1 MQKEILAVKAPKS
14 YLIAPLGFMIIGLL
28 SGFSII
34 LFQND
39 HIFIRI
45 LCSAPLFV
53 LGIFGAYLTFR
64 YVFYPSIILYIDEE
78 NLYLNHTK
86 EIIPLSNIKY
96 VEAECDSARFGVI
109 YRYGHLIIFTQEQQY
124 KIALIDEVKEIAQI
138 IEYSKNNLK

>member
-28 SGFSII
+28 SGFSIM

-39 HIFIRI
+39 HIFIKI

-53 LGIFGAYLTFR
+53 LGLFGFYLTLTYLFNPKIMM
-64 YVFYPSIILYIDEE
+64 FYDEQ

-86 EIIPLSNIKY
+86 EVIPLNNIKY
-96 VEAECDSARFGVI
+96 VEAECDSARFGVTHN
-109 YRYGHLIIFTQEQQY
+109 YGYIIIVTQECQY
-124 KIALIDEVKEIAQI
+124 KIGKIDEVEEVA
-138 IEYSKNNLK
+138 LKIQNMKK